1 MSELSIFI
9 DESGDFGTQSS
20 FYLLTFVFHDQSV
33 DISSQLARLSDTLMA
48 MRQRSERALHT
59 GPMVRREDEYSN
71 LPLAMRRKL
80 FDHLLTFT
88 RTAGV
93 TYASFSVEKRQWPDR
108 LKLKARLSRE
118 VSLFLRDNLAFFTSF
133 DRIIVYYD
141 NGQSEITDLI
151 NTLFSAYFF
160 EVDFRKVKPSDYRL
174 FQSADLLCTLEML
187 RAKLAAGGQLSNS
200 EKIFFESTRLFARLP
215 GFRGMDMRTPIRT
228 YRSKLMSASPDIPD
242 SAA

>member
-33 DISSQLARLSDTLMA
+33 DISSQLARLSDTLVA

-59 GPMVRREDEYSN
+59 GPMVRREDEYLN

-200 EKIFFESTRLFARLP
+200 EKIFFESTRRLKK
-215 GFRGMDMRTPIRT
+215 DYLKTVA
-228 YRSKLMSASPDIPD
+228 KLRIN
-242 SAA
+242 